1 MATIIVFNN
10 DTGALERYERAASEP
25 MPYNIGGT
33 LTVGEFLKG
42 ESFGYT
48 DSETMAAWNL
58 IRSQF
63 QKPIRV
69 DMAFVRISSG
79 RCTDDRQ
86 HFAGTAFMMGSNLS
100 TSDLDELYEL
110 TRSSGAFSYVAPRER
125 SSTGIHADRRYMPS
139 NTFLTEGFPTLY
151 RGSRNNYVLLAQDA
165 LNALD
170 YNTGTPDGIFGQRT
184 ESAVRAF
191 QNARRLTEDGIIGTH
206 VWESLLNMN
215 CPPASAQTALKS
227 EANV

>member
-79 RCTDDRQ
+79 SCTDDRQ

>member
-10 DTGALERYERAASEP
+10 DTGALERYERATSEP

-86 HFAGTAFMMGSNLS
+86 HFAGTAFMMGSNLAV
-100 TSDLDELYEL
+100 SDLDELYEV

-125 SSTGIHADRRYMPS
+125 TSTSIHADRRYMPS
-139 NTFLTEGFPTLY
+139 NTFLTRGFPTLY
-151 RGSRNNYVLLAQDA
+151 RGSRSNYVLLAQDA
-165 LNALD
+165 LNALG
-170 YNTGTPDGIFGQRT
+170 YNSGTVDGIYGQRT

-191 QNARRLTEDGIIGTH
+191 ENARRLTEDGIITYD

-227 EANV
+227 ETDV

>member
-10 DTGALERYERAASEP
+10 DTGALERYERSNSQP

-42 ESFGYT
+42 ASFGYT

-63 QKPIRV
+63 QRQIRV
-69 DMAFVRISSG
+69 DLAFVRISSG
-79 RCTDDRQ
+79 KCTDDRQ
-86 HFAGTAFMMGSNLS
+86 HFAGTAFVMGSNL
-100 TSDLDELYEL
+100 DAAALDELYDISV
-110 TRSSGAFSYVAPRER
+110 SSGAFSYVAPRSR
-125 SSTGIHADRRYMPS
+125 VDVSIKADRRYMPS
-139 NTFLTEGFPTLY
+139 NTFITSGFPTLY
-151 RGSRNNYVLLAQDA
+151 NGSRNNYVLLAQDA
-165 LNALD
+165 LTALG
-170 YNTGTPDGIFGQRT
+170 YSLGSTDGIYGRRT

-191 QNARRLTEDGIIGTH
+191 ENTRRFPEDGIITQR

-215 CPPASAQTALKS
+215 CPPEAL
-227 EANV
+227 